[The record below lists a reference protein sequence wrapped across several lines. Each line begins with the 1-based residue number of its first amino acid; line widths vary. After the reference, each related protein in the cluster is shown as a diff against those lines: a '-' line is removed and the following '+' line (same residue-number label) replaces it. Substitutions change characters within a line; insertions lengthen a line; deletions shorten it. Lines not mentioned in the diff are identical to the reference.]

1 MPWGTFS
8 FYFSSSD
15 CKTPT
20 PPHITTAEH
29 CHLPLWGLEI
39 PAVNKV
45 FAILET
51 EDIFRLNFLLGGYSA
66 IVPNKAL
73 NVLLLNRKPAL
84 SFVRRSG
91 SRHTIGYW
99 AGQIISTKC
108 KCRTRTTTTTR
119 RYNII
124 TVNPH
129 SSLNVFPFWIWK
141 KRTLVLHFLVLLWKI
156 HQTTL
161 FIKKNP
167 NLSSKCNNLPLKW
180 LSYWL
185 HRLWYGNREVH
196 NTTITLTTQLYCWNH
211 SQSIFFFPV
220 YEQ

>member
-20 PPHITTAEH
+20 PLHITTAEH

-51 EDIFRLNFLLGGYSA
+51 EDIFRFNFLLGGYSA

-73 NVLLLNRKPAL
+73 NVLLLNRKPAS
-84 SFVRRSG
+84 SFVRRWG
-91 SRHTIGYW
+91 SRYTIGYW

-108 KCRTRTTTTTR
+108 KCRTRTKTR
-119 RYNII
+119 RYNI

-129 SSLNVFPFWIWK
+129 SSLNVFPFWFKKKK
-141 KRTLVLHFLVLLWKI
+141 KRTPCTFW
-156 HQTTL
+156 
-161 FIKKNP
+161 
-167 NLSSKCNNLPLKW
+167 
-180 LSYWL
+180 SYCAKYIRPHYL
-185 HRLWYGNREVH
+185 
-196 NTTITLTTQLYCWNH
+196 
-211 SQSIFFFPV
+211 
-220 YEQ
+220 